1 MTTCPNWAATP
12 PSRPYSP
19 TPRPSASPASNWAAS
34 SPRDPA
40 ALKALLGPLDL
51 IGGWWSIHLLTRSV
65 EDEISALQAHLGL
78 LKAMGSPVFIAAEC
92 SNAIHGD
99 RGRPLSD
106 APRLAAA
113 AWPRFGERLNTLA
126 AYVESQ
132 GLKFA
137 YHFHLGTVVEQPQ
150 DLERFIAHTAA
161 NVGLV
166 VDTGHAALGG
176 IDAAALIRRHPE
188 RVAHVHTKDVR
199 RAVFARAQAERL
211 SFLDGVLAGM
221 FTAPGDGDLDFEAVM
236 RALAEIG
243 YSGWIVIEAEQDP
256 KLADPRVY
264 SRLGLETLKTC
275 AAQGDGI
282 DPRAPG
288 RREQRPRLS
297 ARRPYPT
304 APAAD
309 GRVIDVTPESAGW
322 RYVGF
327 QLRHLAKGKTA
338 AFSYPDREA
347 CVVILAGKADV
358 EAGGET
364 FAGVGGRA
372 SVFE

>member
-1 MTTCPNWAATP
+1 MIIRFGVSPIAWTNDDMPELGGDTTVETILADAE
-12 PSRPYSP
+12 
-19 TPRPSASPASNWAAS
+19 AIGFAGVELGGKF
-34 SPRDPA
+34 PRDPA
-40 ALKALLGPLDL
+40 TLKALLGPLDL
-51 IGGWWSIHLLTRSV
+51 IGGWWSIHLLTRSA
-65 EDEISALQAHLGL
+65 EDEIAALQAHLGL

-99 RGRPLSD
+99 RARPLGGT
-106 APRLAAA
+106 PRLAAA
-113 AWPRFGERLNTLA
+113 DWPRFGERLNTLA

-137 YHFHLGTVVEQPQ
+137 YHFQLGTVVERPE

-176 IDAAALIRRHPE
+176 IDSAALIRRHPE

-199 RAVFARAQAERL
+199 RTVFARVRAERL

-221 FTAPGDGDLDFEAVM
+221 FTAPGDGDLDFEPVM

-264 SRLGLETLKTC
+264 SRLGLETLE
-275 AAQGDGI
+275 AAA
-282 DPRAPG
+282 RAAGLVPASPAA
-288 RREQRPRLS
+288 EQRP
-297 ARRPYPT
+297 
-304 APAAD
+304 
-309 GRVIDVTPESAGW
+309 
-322 RYVGF
+322 
-327 QLRHLAKGKTA
+327 
-338 AFSYPDREA
+338 
-347 CVVILAGKADV
+347 
-358 EAGGET
+358 
-364 FAGVGGRA
+364 
-372 SVFE
+372 

>member
-1 MTTCPNWAATP
+1 MSIRFGVSPIAWTNDDMPELGGDTTVETILADAE
-12 PSRPYSP
+12 
-19 TPRPSASPASNWAAS
+19 AIGFAGVELGGKF
-34 SPRDPA
+34 PRDPET
-40 ALKALLGPLDL
+40 LKALLGPLDL
-51 IGGWWSIHLLTRSV
+51 IGGWWSLHLLTRSA
-65 EDEISALQAHLGL
+65 EDEIAALQAHLGL

-99 RGRPLSD
+99 RGRPLTD

-176 IDAAALIRRHPE
+176 IDSAALIRRHPE

-199 RAVFARAQAERL
+199 RTVFARVQADHL

-221 FTAPGDGDLDFEAVM
+221 FTAPGDGDLDFEALM

-256 KLADPRVY
+256 NLADPRVY
-264 SRLGLETLKTC
+264 SRLGLETLKT
-275 AAQGDGI
+275 AARVTGLI
-282 DPRAPG
+282 PARPAA
-288 RREQRPRLS
+288 EQRP
-297 ARRPYPT
+297 
-304 APAAD
+304 
-309 GRVIDVTPESAGW
+309 
-322 RYVGF
+322 
-327 QLRHLAKGKTA
+327 
-338 AFSYPDREA
+338 
-347 CVVILAGKADV
+347 
-358 EAGGET
+358 
-364 FAGVGGRA
+364 
-372 SVFE
+372 